1 MAATPFS
8 MSGLFSLDAQQT
20 EFLEALGLEVPPIT
34 TREQLQ
40 VLVSRAQ
47 HVAESMSNDMIRGMT
62 ESTLA
67 DLKACFGLT

>member
-8 MSGLFSLDAQQT
+8 MSGLISLDAQQT
-20 EFLEALGLEVPPIT
+20 EFLEALGLDVPPIT
-34 TREQLQ
+34 TRDQLQ
-40 VLVSRAQ
+40 VLVSTAE
-47 HVAESMSNDMIRGMT
+47 HVAASMSNDMIRGMT